1 MLYFN
6 GEIGWKFNIMLM
18 NDCDYINIHILP
30 HLAYIICKYFILIIS
45 CETTGS
51 LQNKGLCGSMS

>member
-1 MLYFN
+1 
-6 GEIGWKFNIMLM
+6 MLM

-51 LQNKGLCGSMS
+51 LQNKGLGGLMS